1 MKKISRLMSALLVA
15 VLLVAAAGCGG
26 SSSSSATPADS
37 SAPASESGSAAAPA
51 DTDGDG
57 KIVIGATILT
67 REHVF
72 WTMVEESLNET
83 AAELGVEIIVS
94 DGKNSTDSQYAQIQD
109 FVTQK
114 VDAIIVAPVS
124 SAASESAANLAKE
137 AGIPVFS
144 LVIDTNGERIS
155 FVGMDNIMGGEQ
167 AGDYAAEALG
177 EEGQVAIISWDDLDI
192 CIDRA
197 QGFKNAMEKY
207 PNMEIVS
214 EISYAGDT
222 NKAAS
227 VTQDFIMQFPDLK
240 LIYAVGDPAAVGA
253 VNTVKSAGKD
263 IKVIGF
269 DGNPEFYS
277 GTKNDPEIWIA
288 DVQQDP
294 KGCAKMAVELA
305 VAYLKDGTQPQEINL
320 IPPYMID
327 TEMVIEQGL

>member
-1 MKKISRLMSALLVA
+1 MKKICLALAAILMLGLL
-15 VLLVAAAGCGG
+15 AGCSTPTNTVG
-26 SSSSSATPADS
+26 SNIPESASPGAN
-37 SAPASESGSAAAPA
+37 SG
-51 DTDGDG
+51 GDG
-57 KIVIGATILT
+57 SKKLVIGATILT

-72 WTMVEESLNET
+72 WTMVEESLKSK
-83 AAELGVEIIVS
+83 AAELGVDIIIS
-94 DGKNSTDSQYAQIQD
+94 DGKGNADAQYAQIQD

-124 SAASESAANLAKE
+124 SAASASAAQLAKD

-144 LVIDTNGERIS
+144 LVIDTKGERVS
-155 FVGMDNIMGGEQ
+155 FIGVDNIKGGEL
-167 AGDYAAEALG
+167 AGEYAAKALN
-177 EEGQVAIISWDDLDI
+177 EEGECAIISWDDLDI

-197 QGFKNAMEKY
+197 TGFKNAVEKY
-207 PNMEIVS
+207 PNMKIVS

-227 VTQDFIMQFPDLK
+227 ITQDFITQFPNLK

-253 VNTVKSAGKD
+253 VNTVKAAGKD

-277 GTKNDPEIWIA
+277 GTKNDPDIWIA

-294 KGCAKMAVELA
+294 KGCAAWSVEIA
-305 VAYLKDGTQPQEINL
+305 VAYLKNGKTPEKENL
-320 IPPYMID
+320 LAPTMID
-327 TEMVIEQGL
+327 TAEVIKKGL

>member
-1 MKKISRLMSALLVA
+1 MKHSRILSILVLLLLVFTTA
-15 VLLVAAAGCGG
+15 ACSSPDTGADADAAGGDAAV
-26 SSSSSATPADS
+26 SEDS
-37 SAPASESGSAAAPA
+37 S
-51 DTDGDG
+51 D
-57 KIVIGATILT
+57 KKFVIGATILT

-72 WTMVEESLNET
+72 WTMVEESLNSKAE
-83 AAELGVEIIVS
+83 ELGVEIIVS
-94 DGKNSTDSQYAQIQD
+94 DGKNSADSQYAQIQD

-124 SAASESAANLAKE
+124 SAASASATDLAKE

-144 LVIDTNGERIS
+144 LVIDTNGEKVS
-155 FVGMDNIMGGEQ
+155 FIGVDNILGGQ
-167 AGDYAAEALG
+167 LAGEYAAKALG
-177 EEGQVAIISWDDLDI
+177 EKGEVAVISWDDLDI

-197 QGFKNAMEKY
+197 TGFKDEIAKY
-207 PNMEIVS
+207 PGMKVVS

-227 VTQDFIMQFPDLK
+227 VTQDFITQFPDLK

-253 VNTVKSAGKD
+253 VNAVKAAGKD

-277 GTKNDPEIWIA
+277 GTKNDPDVWIA

-294 KGCAKMAVELA
+294 KGCAAMAVEIA
-305 VAYLKDGTQPQEINL
+305 VDYLRNGTQPEPINL
-320 IPPYMID
+320 IPPTMID
-327 TEMVIEQGL
+327 TEGVLAQGL

>member
-1 MKKISRLMSALLVA
+1 MKKLCLVLAA
-15 VLLVAAAGCGG
+15 VLFLYAMTAC
-26 SSSSSATPADS
+26 STPTNSD
-37 SAPASESGSAAAPA
+37 SGSPSNSPVASTNNSGGNDAG
-51 DTDGDG
+51 T
-57 KIVIGATILT
+57 KKLVIGATILT

-72 WTMVEESLNET
+72 WTMVEESLKEK
-83 AAELGVEIIVS
+83 AAELGVEIIIS
-94 DGKNSTDSQYAQIQD
+94 DGKGNADSQYAQIQD

-124 SAASESAANLAKE
+124 SAASASAAQLAKD

-144 LVIDTNGERIS
+144 LVIDTKGERVS
-155 FVGMDNIMGGEQ
+155 FIGVDNIMGGEL
-167 AGDYAAEALG
+167 AGDYAAKALK
-177 EEGQVAIISWDDLDI
+177 EEGECAVISWDDLDI

-197 QGFKNAMEKY
+197 TGFKNAIAKY
-207 PNMEIVS
+207 PNMKIVS

-227 VTQDFIMQFPDLK
+227 ITQDFITQFPNLK

-253 VNTVKSAGKD
+253 VNTIKAAGKD

-277 GTKNDPEIWIA
+277 GTKNDPDIWIA

-294 KGCAKMAVELA
+294 KGCAAWSVEIAVDYLRNGKTPEKENLLA
-305 VAYLKDGTQPQEINL
+305 PT
-320 IPPYMID
+320 MID
-327 TEMVIEQGL
+327 TAQVIEKGL

>member
-1 MKKISRLMSALLVA
+1 MKKSCFLSIIATLLIVVTA
-15 VLLVAAAGCGG
+15 VGCNGG
-26 SSSSSATPADS
+26 GTTASPSTPAPAATTNEDS
-37 SAPASESGSAAAPA
+37 SPPA
-51 DTDGDG
+51 DVAE
-57 KIVIGATILT
+57 KKLVIGATILT

-72 WTMVEESLNET
+72 WTMVEESLNEK
-83 AAELGVEIIVS
+83 AQELGVDIIVS
-94 DGKNSTDSQYAQIQD
+94 DGKSSADSQYAQIQD

-124 SAASESAANLAKE
+124 SAASASAAALAKD

-144 LVIDTNGERIS
+144 LVIDTNGERVS
-155 FVGMDNIMGGEQ
+155 FIGVDNILGGEL
-167 AGDYAAEALG
+167 AGEYAAKVLG
-177 EEGQVAIISWDDLDI
+177 EEGQCAIISWDDLDI

-197 QGFKNAMEKY
+197 TGFKNIIAEH
-207 PNMEIVS
+207 PGMEIVS

-227 VTQDFIMQFPDLK
+227 VTQDFITQFPDLK

-253 VNTVKSAGKD
+253 VNTVKAAGKD

-294 KGCAKMAVELA
+294 RGCAAMAVQIA
-305 VAYLKDGTQPQEINL
+305 VDYLKNGTQPQEINL
-320 IPPYMID
+320 IPPTMID
-327 TEMVIEQGL
+327 TEEVIAKGL